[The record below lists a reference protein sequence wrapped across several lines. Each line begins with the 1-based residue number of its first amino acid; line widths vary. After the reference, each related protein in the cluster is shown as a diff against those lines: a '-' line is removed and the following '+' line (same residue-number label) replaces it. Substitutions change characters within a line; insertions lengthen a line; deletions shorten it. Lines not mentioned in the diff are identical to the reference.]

1 MSPFLMFQEAVRVG
15 YHDLGDFLYARGN
28 SSGAFKAYVRSRDYC
43 TTTAQVVDMCLA
55 VIRTS
60 LELPTFTI
68 HIPNFVQKAES
79 AMDAAPGG
87 DGAAAS
93 SAPSASGV
101 VHSKLRVASALA
113 LLTEKKYAA
122 VARRLGEVAP
132 DLGASDLG
140 DLGMAPADVATLG
153 ALCALASLERSAL
166 RTVVVDNVSFRTY
179 LDACPDIRDL
189 VLAFH
194 SARYGACLA
203 SVDKLR
209 AGWKL
214 DVHLRE
220 HVDTL
225 CEDIKAKALAA
236 YVAPYSRMRLSDMAA
251 ALQLPPQDVTAQLAQ
266 LIQEGVVA
274 ARIDRG
280 AGVVHATRSDARTQA
295 FTVTMATAAAYIRD
309 TKALLLRAS
318 LMQNEVA
325 FAGTAHRGGGH
336 RGGGVRDE
344 DFDGG
349 TFSPIKTAP
358 GRFDDRSWFARDRS
372 RARGGAR
379 AEMERRD

>member
-1 MSPFLMFQEAVRVG
+1 VG

-28 SSGAFKAYVRSRDYC
+28 TSGAFKAYVRARDYC
-43 TTTAQVVDMCLA
+43 TTTAQVVHMCLA

-79 AMDAAPGG
+79 ALDAAPGG
-87 DGAAAS
+87 DAAAAS
-93 SAPSASGV
+93 TSASALPASGA
-101 VHSKLRVASALA
+101 VHSQLRVASALA
-113 LLTEKKYAA
+113 LLTEKKYAS

-132 DLGASDLG
+132 DLGVSDLG
-140 DLGMAPADVATLG
+140 DLGMSPADVATLG
-153 ALCALASLERSAL
+153 ALCALASLDRSAL
-166 RTVVVDNVSFRTY
+166 RAVVVDNVSFRTY

-209 AGWKL
+209 ASWKL
-214 DVHLRE
+214 DAHLRE

-236 YVAPYSRMRLSDMAA
+236 YVAPYSRLRLSDMAA

-295 FTVTMATAAAYIRD
+295 FTATMATATAYIRD

-336 RGGGVRDE
+336 RGGGGGHDE

-349 TFSPIKTAP
+349 TFSPAKTAH
-358 GRFDDRSWFARDRS
+358 GRFDDRGWFGRDRP

-379 AEMERRD
+379 AEMESRRD